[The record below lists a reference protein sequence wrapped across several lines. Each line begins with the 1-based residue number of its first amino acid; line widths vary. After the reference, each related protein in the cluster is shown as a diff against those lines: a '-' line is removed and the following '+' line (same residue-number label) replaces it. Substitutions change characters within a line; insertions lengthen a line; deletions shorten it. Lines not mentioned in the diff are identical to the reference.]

1 MIEDRFKGNP
11 SISSKTPCGGTISD
25 VHFCKMPDYRRERQ
39 RTLGVKGVDMP
50 WIDKEDLELS
60 ENQLEEIN
68 RAMEIGGEEIISIMF
83 G

>member
-1 MIEDRFKGNP
+1 
-11 SISSKTPCGGTISD
+11 
-25 VHFCKMPDYRRERQ
+25 
-39 RTLGVKGVDMP
+39 VKGVDMP
-50 WIDKEDLELS
+50 WIDEEDLKLS